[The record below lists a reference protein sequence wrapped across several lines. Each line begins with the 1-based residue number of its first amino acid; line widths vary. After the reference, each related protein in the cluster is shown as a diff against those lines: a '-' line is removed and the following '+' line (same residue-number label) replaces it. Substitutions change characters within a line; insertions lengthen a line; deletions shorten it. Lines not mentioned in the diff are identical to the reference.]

1 VKVRA
6 ALQVLHSF
14 GIDAVVIP
22 SSVAND
28 ASNSKW
34 NGLRAIPALAFVLRL
49 VQI

>member
-1 VKVRA
+1 VKVCA

-14 GIDAVVIP
+14 GVDTVVIP

-34 NGLRAIPALAFVLRL
+34 DRLRAIPAVAFVLEL

>member
-1 VKVRA
+1 VKVCA
-6 ALQVLHSF
+6 ALQVLLSF
-14 GIDAVVIP
+14 GIDAVIP

-34 NGLRAIPALAFVLRL
+34 NGLRAIPALAIVLRL